1 MMPER
6 SFAPF
11 LCAFILIG
19 MSQEMRGAEINAWW
33 LVPAVLAGGVM
44 GGALGFITKSSYIIG
59 FIHHGCVMLSRDR
72 FVDITEE
79 YSKILKDKKI
89 KMKQYQSIVKI
100 DDTEYRPLFLEVSSP
115 EVTPPENTAT
125 NQ

>member
-1 MMPER
+1 
-6 SFAPF
+6 
-11 LCAFILIG
+11 

-125 NQ
+125 N